1 MFVNDFE
8 WSQKGRCCVKLPP
21 QRIYLEI
28 WPEIAPLAVENFV
41 ALVLGNR
48 GKGQES
54 GCQLSYK
61 GCHFHRVIKDFVAQ
75 GGDFVKNNGSGGE
88 CVFRE
93 CTLAPFPRTHW
104 RRVIR
109 ARGWTATALP
119 LLSCSVLPRV
129 NSLLHRQRARR
140 AGLRMTRQ
148 ASR

>member
-75 GGDFVKNNGSGGE
+75 GGDLSRTMAAAASASSVSARSLHFFEPTGAVR
-88 CVFRE
+88 FARE
-93 CTLAPFPRTHW
+93 
-104 RRVIR
+104 
-109 ARGWTATALP
+109 
-119 LLSCSVLPRV
+119 
-129 NSLLHRQRARR
+129 
-140 AGLRMTRQ
+140 AGL
-148 ASR
+148 

>member
-88 CVFRE
+88 CVFRKCPLE
-93 CTLAPFPRTHW
+93 RM
-104 RRVIR
+104 RRSRSSPNPAHILSPLR
-109 ARGWTATALP
+109 CFRCARQLGRREA
-119 LLSCSVLPRV
+119 SRMI
-129 NSLLHRQRARR
+129 RR
-140 AGLRMTRQ
+140 A
-148 ASR
+148 

>member
-1 MFVNDFE
+1 M
-8 WSQKGRCCVKLPP
+8 KLPP

-93 CTLAPFPRTHW
+93 CTLAPFLRTHW
-104 RRVIR
+104 RREIR
-109 ARGWTATALP
+109 A
-119 LLSCSVLPRV
+119 
-129 NSLLHRQRARR
+129 
-140 AGLRMTRQ
+140 
-148 ASR
+148 